1 MAELIKISELAARA
15 GVEKSTIQ
23 HYIREGLIPQPENRP
38 HRNMHYYRADLVD
51 RIKLIKDLQQRR
63 NFPLSKIREVLADE
77 HLADERG
84 IEQIREYLYSSP
96 APLDLTHSKPI
107 SRAKL
112 IEESGMEPDALDRL
126 EQRAFITANR
136 KGNTVTYDPIDAAIV
151 HACASMRRAGLN
163 ETNGFGLD
171 ELSMYVVAMREL
183 ISKEMMLFA
192 RIVDTLPRESI
203 VEMAQRG
210 FEGTNT
216 LILNIRRKLFLKV
229 LGDARASLRFME
241 GKPNRPK
248 RGQ

>member
-1 MAELIKISELAARA
+1 MAELIKISELASRA

-38 HRNMHYYRADLVD
+38 HRNMHYYRADLVE

-84 IEQIREYLYSSP
+84 IEQIREYLYSAP
-96 APLDLTHSKPI
+96 APLDLVHAKPI
-107 SRAKL
+107 TRGKL
-112 IEESGMEPDALDRL
+112 IDESGLTGDALDRL
-126 EQRAFITANR
+126 EERGFIQSKR
-136 KGNTVTYDPIDAAIV
+136 KGTAVTYDPVDAAIV
-151 HACASMRRAGLN
+151 HACASMQRAGLN
-163 ETNGFGLD
+163 ETNGFTLD
-171 ELSMYVVAMREL
+171 ELKMYVVAMREL

-192 RIVDTLPRESI
+192 RIVDNHTREEI

-216 LILNIRRKLFLKV
+216 LILNLRRKLFLKV
-229 LGDARASLRFME
+229 LGDARQSLRAME
-241 GKPNRPK
+241 GKSPRRK
-248 RGQ
+248 QE